1 MKLQTQIPLKKADV
15 PIDYQS
21 QILLLGSCFSENMG
35 EKMAYH
41 QFQHLRNPL
50 GILFHPLA
58 IENLLN
64 RAKNLVSFLPDEL
77 FEHNGLWHSYEAHS
91 SLDSENMKEVLGQL
105 NTAVKETNDFLKTA
119 SHLILTFG
127 TAWVYRHK
135 ESGKVVA
142 NCHKVPQRAFDK
154 ELLSVAEIV
163 QSLENCIR
171 LVQEAN
177 PAVEVIL
184 TISPVRH
191 LKDGFVEN
199 QRSKSHLIT
208 AVHEVISKNAGG
220 YSGVS
225 YFPSYEIQMD
235 ELRDYRFYKE
245 DMVHPNALAVSYIW
259 EKFKEVWMAQDV
271 HKIMDEVAQ
280 IQRGLAHRPF
290 QPLSQEHLKFKE
302 KLHEKIARLQERF
315 PFMDFA

>member
-1 MKLQTQIPLKKADV
+1 
-15 PIDYQS
+15 
-21 QILLLGSCFSENMG
+21 
-35 EKMAYH
+35 MAYH
-41 QFQHLRNPL
+41 QFRHLRNPL

-58 IENLLN
+58 IENLLK
-64 RAKNLVSFLPDEL
+64 RAKGLVSFSTEEL

-91 SLDSENMKEVLGQL
+91 SLDSENKKEVLGQL
-105 NTAVKETNDFLKTA
+105 NTAVKETNNFLKTA
-119 SHLILTFG
+119 SHVILTLG

-142 NCHKVPQRAFDK
+142 NCHKVPQRAFEK

-163 QSLENCIR
+163 QSLENCMR
-171 LVQEAN
+171 LVKEAN
-177 PAVEVIL
+177 PFAEVIL

-199 QRSKSHLIT
+199 QRSKSHLI
-208 AVHEVISKNAGG
+208 ASVHEVISKNAGG
-220 YSGVS
+220 NSGVS

-235 ELRDYRFYKE
+235 ELRDYRYYKE

-271 HKIMDEVAQ
+271 HKIMDEVNQ

-290 QPLSQEHLKFKE
+290 QPLSEEHLKFKE
-302 KLHEKIARLQERF
+302 KLQEKIARLQERF